1 MYWLARHVVPLRLS
15 LSLFVASPPHPSWSS
30 SLLVFIPPRLRP
42 SSSSS
47 LLVLVPPHPSW
58 SSSLLVFI
66 PPRLRPSSSSVNH
79 GSDSLLDERWR
90 LSWRSSSWQDVYGR
104 GHQDLNGAIYL
115 PFGVINIHDQ
125 SSAMRQRRATMF
137 YVLWWLLMTTWS
149 LLLPLTQ
156 LWTLNDQKY

>member
-1 MYWLARHVVPLRLS
+1 MILELYYIPEQQVEAADVAHHDERTNVLISSSCRPSSSLLVSLRRFS
-15 LSLFVASPPHPSWSS
+15 SS
-30 SLLVFIPPRLRP
+30 SLLVF
-42 SSSSS
+42 
-47 LLVLVPPHPSW
+47 VPPG
-58 SSSLLVFI
+58 
-66 PPRLRPSSSSVNH
+66 LRPSSSSVNH